1 MRRMLPLLLLLCLLA
16 PHALS
21 EAAPSMAPVPTL
33 EPLPDEPVRVLIS
46 AAGDCTLG
54 GEVKSGIEM
63 RFTRCAEKNGPDYFF
78 ANVQNLFAE
87 DDFTLVNLEG
97 PLTTA
102 TKYASKTYVM
112 RGDPAYASILSGAS
126 VDVVN
131 LANNHTRDFGDVGY
145 QDTLSALESAGV
157 AASGNDILY
166 IAEKQGYRIGFIGFE
181 RWHHSAA
188 DAVEG
193 VKAARDQCDLLIV
206 SVHWGEEYDYTANT
220 DQQKLGRALI
230 DAGADLVLGT
240 HPHVIQ
246 GVERYRDKYIVYSLG
261 NFCFGGNRHI
271 IARQSHSLAVQ
282 VEMAFEDGVY
292 AGQRMT
298 LLPAINT
305 GSYDANNYQP
315 YWATGELAQ
324 EVMDILQS
332 DTDYTLAPYVEGVG
346 AVQAWLPAQ

>member
-1 MRRMLPLLLLLCLLA
+1 MRRMLPLLLLCLMCLIA
-16 PHALS
+16 PRALS

-54 GEVKSGIEM
+54 GEVKSGIEK

-131 LANNHTRDFGDVGY
+131 LANNHTRDFGDTGY
-145 QDTLSALESAGV
+145 RDTLSALEAAGV

-166 IAEKQGYRIGFIGFE
+166 IAEKQGYRIGFVGFE

-193 VKAARDQCDLLIV
+193 VKAARSQCDLLIA
-206 SVHWGEEYDYTANT
+206 SVHWGEEYDYTANS

-261 NFCFGGNRHI
+261 NFCFGGNTDPDDQDCYIFQQAFLLDESGATDGGIRI
-271 IARQSHSLAVQ
+271 IPCAVSSS
-282 VEMAFEDGVY
+282 AS
-292 AGQRMT
+292 T
-298 LLPAINT
+298 
-305 GSYDANNYQP
+305 NNYQP
-315 YWATGELAQ
+315 TPLTGDRAEKLMAKIEKLSDMEDALWLA
-324 EVMDILQS
+324 D
-332 DTDYTLAPYVEGVG
+332 
-346 AVQAWLPAQ
+346 

>member
-1 MRRMLPLLLLLCLLA
+1 MRRMLPLLLLCLMCLLA
-16 PHALS
+16 PRALS

-33 EPLPDEPVRVLIS
+33 EPLPAEPVRVLIS

-54 GEVKSGIEM
+54 GEVKSGIEK

-131 LANNHTRDFGDVGY
+131 LANNHTRDFGDAGY
-145 QDTLSALESAGV
+145 RDTLSALESAGV

-261 NFCFGGNRHI
+261 NFCFGGNTDPDDQDCYIFQQAFLLDASGASDGGIRI
-271 IARQSHSLAVQ
+271 IPCAVSSS
-282 VEMAFEDGVY
+282 AS
-292 AGQRMT
+292 T
-298 LLPAINT
+298 
-305 GSYDANNYQP
+305 NNYQP
-315 YWATGELAQ
+315 TPLSGDRAEKLAAKI
-324 EVMDILQS
+324 EKLS
-332 DTDYTLAPYVEGVG
+332 DLDGTL
-346 AVQAWLPAQ
+346 WLAD